1 MPLYSLTQRADF
13 LRLRHGKSFSSKSF
27 KAQVLF
33 NEVPLKK
40 TISSL
45 QLDSDSP
52 SIYIGYTV
60 TKRLFKKAVDRNRC
74 KRRLRALMRFL
85 EPSLIESTKKPL
97 MVNFLVRDGAL
108 TRSFEDLQ
116 EDGQAFVEF
125 LKKAGQLT

>member
-74 KRRLRALMRFL
+74 KRRLRALIRFL
-85 EPSLIESTKKPL
+85 EPCLTERVKKPL

-125 LKKAGQLT
+125 LKKQAN